1 MGRAIDME
9 KDIDMLKNKV
19 ERLEKAFDWLAST
32 VESIETVSSKK
43 ENISFDEPKTK
54 KKKPKEKVWYI
65 STKNQRLF

>member
-1 MGRAIDME
+1 MGRAISME
-9 KDIDMLKNKV
+9 KDIDILREKV
-19 ERLEKAFDWLAST
+19 KRLENAFDGLAST

-65 STKNQRLF
+65 STKN